1 MTNLLTA
8 IQQYLTENP
17 IADESQRNWESVAAA
32 MRAITETTSNIHV
45 SGKATIVGLAMKGID
60 SDSIRT
66 VLESSPSGRGVLGLL
81 DSGQLVD
88 WVDPVTV
95 AVLAKNTGDGM
106 LTVADVAALKSL
118 SVHVESPFADVT
130 TNGLTNIVDVIA
142 RADAI
147 AGCLTPIQ
155 TAQAAATT
163 RLNNATASLGA
174 EHIDGLTL
182 EELQARCNAV
192 AASADGLV
200 S

>member
-32 MRAITETTSNIHV
+32 MRAITETTSNIRI
-45 SGKATIVGLAMKGID
+45 SGKATIVGLATKGID

-95 AVLAKNTGDGM
+95 AVLVKNTGDGM
-106 LTVADVAALKSL
+106 LSTEDVEALKSL
-118 SVHVESPFADVT
+118 SVSVTNPFESETAESCQRAWLVRGT
-130 TNGLTNIVDVIA
+130 LNEIEAA
-142 RADAI
+142 RDA
-147 AGCLTPIQ
+147 AGQ
-155 TAQAAATT
+155 
-163 RLNNATASLGA
+163 RLNNATASLGP

-182 EELQARCNAV
+182 EELQARCDAV
-192 AASADGLV
+192 AASVDGLV
-200 S
+200 G

>member
-17 IADESQRNWESVAAA
+17 IADESQRNWESVATAI
-32 MRAITETTSNIHV
+32 RAITETTSNIRI
-45 SGKATIVGLAMKGID
+45 SGKATIVGLATKGID

-95 AVLAKNTGDGM
+95 AALAKNTGDGM
-106 LTVADVAALKSL
+106 LSTEDVEALKSL
-118 SVHVESPFADVT
+118 SVSVTNPFESETAESCQRVWLVRGT
-130 TNGLTNIVDVIA
+130 LNEIEAA
-142 RADAI
+142 RDA
-147 AGCLTPIQ
+147 AGQ
-155 TAQAAATT
+155 
-163 RLNNATASLGA
+163 RLNNATASLGP

-182 EELQARCNAV
+182 EELQARCDAV
-192 AASADGLV
+192 AASADGLAG
-200 S
+200 

>member
-1 MTNLLTA
+1 MTNLLTE

-95 AVLAKNTGDGM
+95 FALAKNTGDGM

-118 SVHVESPFADVT
+118 SVQVVAPFSDVT
-130 TNGLTNIVDVIA
+130 AESCQRV
-142 RADAI
+142 
-147 AGCLTPIQ
+147 CLVTGTLNEIEA
-155 TAQAAATT
+155 AQAAAAT
-163 RLNNATASLGA
+163 RLNNAIASLGP

-182 EELQARCNAV
+182 EQLQARCDAV

-200 S
+200 A

>member
-1 MTNLLTA
+1 MKNLVTE

-45 SGKATIVGLAMKGID
+45 SGKATIVGLAMQGID

-95 AVLAKNTGDGM
+95 AVLEKNTGDGM
-106 LTVADVAALKSL
+106 LSTEDVEALKSL
-118 SVHVESPFADVT
+118 SVSITNLFESETAESCQ
-130 TNGLTNIVDVIA
+130 
-142 RADAI
+142 RAWLVRGTLNEIEA
-147 AGCLTPIQ
+147 
-155 TAQAAATT
+155 AQAAAAT
-163 RLNNATASLGA
+163 RLNNAIASLGP

-182 EELQARCNAV
+182 EQLQARCDAV
-192 AASADGLV
+192 SASADGLV
-200 S
+200 GE

>member
-45 SGKATIVGLAMKGID
+45 SGKATIVGLATKGID

-95 AVLAKNTGDGM
+95 AVLEKNTGDGM
-106 LTVADVAALKSL
+106 LSTEDVEALKSL
-118 SVHVESPFADVT
+118 SVSITNLFESETAESCQ
-130 TNGLTNIVDVIA
+130 
-142 RADAI
+142 RAWLVRGTLNEIEA
-147 AGCLTPIQ
+147 
-155 TAQAAATT
+155 AQAAAAT
-163 RLNNATASLGA
+163 RLNNAIASLGP

-182 EELQARCNAV
+182 EQLQARCDAV
-192 AASADGLV
+192 ATSNDGLV
-200 S
+200 GE

>member
-45 SGKATIVGLAMKGID
+45 SGKATIVGLAMHGID
-60 SDSIRT
+60 SDRIRT

-95 AVLAKNTGDGM
+95 AVLEKNTGDGM
-106 LTVADVAALKSL
+106 LSTEDVEALKSL
-118 SVHVESPFADVT
+118 SVSITNLFESETAESCQ
-130 TNGLTNIVDVIA
+130 
-142 RADAI
+142 RAWLVRGTLNEIEA
-147 AGCLTPIQ
+147 
-155 TAQAAATT
+155 AQAAAAT
-163 RLNNATASLGA
+163 RLNNAIASLGP

-182 EELQARCNAV
+182 EQLQARCDAV
-192 AASADGLV
+192 ATSNDGLV
-200 S
+200 GE

>member
-17 IADESQRNWESVAAA
+17 IADESQRNWESVATAI
-32 MRAITETTSNIHV
+32 RAITETTSNIRI
-45 SGKATIVGLAMKGID
+45 SGKATIVGLATKGID

-95 AVLAKNTGDGM
+95 AALAKNTGDGM
-106 LTVADVAALKSL
+106 LSTEDVEALKSL
-118 SVHVESPFADVT
+118 SVSVTNPFESETAESCQ
-130 TNGLTNIVDVIA
+130 
-142 RADAI
+142 RAWLVRGTLNEIEAS
-147 AGCLTPIQ
+147 Q
-155 TAQAAATT
+155 SEAAA
-163 RLNNATASLGA
+163 RLNNATASLGP

-182 EELQARCNAV
+182 EQLQTRCDAV

-200 S
+200 AE

>member
-1 MTNLLTA
+1 MTKLLTE

-95 AVLAKNTGDGM
+95 FALAKNTGDGM

-118 SVHVESPFADVT
+118 SVHVEAPFSDVT
-130 TNGLTNIVDVIA
+130 AESCQRVWLVRGTLNEIEA
-142 RADAI
+142 
-147 AGCLTPIQ
+147 
-155 TAQAAATT
+155 AQAAAAT
-163 RLNNATASLGA
+163 RLNNVTASLGP

-182 EELQARCNAV
+182 EQLQARCDAV
-192 AASADGLV
+192 AASVDGLV
-200 S
+200 

>member
-17 IADESQRNWESVAAA
+17 IADESQRNWESVATAI
-32 MRAITETTSNIHV
+32 RAITETTSNIHV
-45 SGKATIVGLAMKGID
+45 SGKATIVGLDMQGID

-95 AVLAKNTGDGM
+95 AALAKNTGDGM
-106 LTVADVAALKSL
+106 LSTEDVEALKSL
-118 SVHVESPFADVT
+118 SVSVTNPFESETAESCQRAWLVRGT
-130 TNGLTNIVDVIA
+130 LNEIEAA
-142 RADAI
+142 RDA
-147 AGCLTPIQ
+147 AGQ
-155 TAQAAATT
+155 
-163 RLNNATASLGA
+163 RLNNATASLGP

-182 EELQARCNAV
+182 EELQARCDAV
-192 AASADGLV
+192 AASADGLAG
-200 S
+200 

>member
-45 SGKATIVGLAMKGID
+45 SGKATIVGLDMQGID

-95 AVLAKNTGDGM
+95 AALAKNTGDGM
-106 LTVADVAALKSL
+106 LSTEDVEALKSL
-118 SVHVESPFADVT
+118 SVSITNPFESETAESCQLAYVSHT
-130 TNGLTNIVDVIA
+130 LNGEWSTLQNAGINEALATGD
-142 RADAI
+142 RAGLA
-147 AGCLTPIQ
+147 ALLH
-155 TAQAAATT
+155 AAAVQI
-163 RLNNATASLGA
+163 GG
-174 EHIDGLTL
+174 E
-182 EELQARCNAV
+182 
-192 AASADGLV
+192 
-200 S
+200 

>member
-17 IADESQRNWESVAAA
+17 IADESQRNWESVATAI
-32 MRAITETTSNIHV
+32 RAITETTSNIRI
-45 SGKATIVGLAMKGID
+45 SGKATIVGLATKGID

-95 AVLAKNTGDGM
+95 AVLVKNTGDGM
-106 LTVADVAALKSL
+106 LSTEDVEALKSL
-118 SVHVESPFADVT
+118 SVSVTNPFESETAESCQRVWLVRGT
-130 TNGLTNIVDVIA
+130 LNEIEAA
-142 RADAI
+142 RDA
-147 AGCLTPIQ
+147 AGQ
-155 TAQAAATT
+155 
-163 RLNNATASLGA
+163 RLNNATASLGP

-182 EELQARCNAV
+182 EELQARCDAV
-192 AASADGLV
+192 AASADGLAG
-200 S
+200 

>member
-95 AVLAKNTGDGM
+95 AVLVKNTGDGM
-106 LTVADVAALKSL
+106 LSTEDVEALKSL
-118 SVHVESPFADVT
+118 SVSITNPFESETAESCQRVWLVRGT
-130 TNGLTNIVDVIA
+130 LNEIEAA
-142 RADAI
+142 RDA
-147 AGCLTPIQ
+147 AGQ
-155 TAQAAATT
+155 

-182 EELQARCNAV
+182 EQLQARCDAV
-192 AASADGLV
+192 AASETGV
-200 S
+200 V

>member
-45 SGKATIVGLAMKGID
+45 SGKATIVGLDMQGID
-60 SDSIRT
+60 SDSIRS

-95 AVLAKNTGDGM
+95 AVLGKNTGDGM
-106 LTVADVAALKSL
+106 LSTEDVEALKSL
-118 SVHVESPFADVT
+118 SVSVTNPFESETAESCQ
-130 TNGLTNIVDVIA
+130 
-142 RADAI
+142 RAWLVRGTLNEIEA
-147 AGCLTPIQ
+147 
-155 TAQAAATT
+155 AQSEAAA
-163 RLNNATASLGA
+163 RLNNATASLGP

-182 EELQARCNAV
+182 EQLQARCDAV

-200 S
+200 GE

>member
-45 SGKATIVGLAMKGID
+45 SGKATIVGLDMQGID

-95 AVLAKNTGDGM
+95 AALAKNTGDGM
-106 LTVADVAALKSL
+106 LSTEDVEALKSL
-118 SVHVESPFADVT
+118 SVSVTNPFESETAESCQ
-130 TNGLTNIVDVIA
+130 
-142 RADAI
+142 RAWLVRGTLNEIEA
-147 AGCLTPIQ
+147 
-155 TAQAAATT
+155 AQAAAGT

-182 EELQARCNAV
+182 EQLQARCDAV

-200 S
+200 GE

>member
-45 SGKATIVGLAMKGID
+45 SGKATIVGLATKGID

-95 AVLAKNTGDGM
+95 AVLEKNTGDGM
-106 LTVADVAALKSL
+106 LSTEDVEALKSL
-118 SVHVESPFADVT
+118 SVSITNLFESETAESCQ
-130 TNGLTNIVDVIA
+130 
-142 RADAI
+142 RAWLVRGTLNEIEA
-147 AGCLTPIQ
+147 
-155 TAQAAATT
+155 AQAAAAT
-163 RLNNATASLGA
+163 RLNNAIASLGP

-182 EELQARCNAV
+182 EQLQARCDAV
-192 AASADGLV
+192 AASVDGLV
-200 S
+200 GE

>member
-17 IADESQRNWESVAAA
+17 IADESQRNWESVATAI
-32 MRAITETTSNIHV
+32 RAITETTSNIRI
-45 SGKATIVGLAMKGID
+45 SGKATIVGLDMQGID

-95 AVLAKNTGDGM
+95 AVLGKNTGDGM
-106 LTVADVAALKSL
+106 LSTEDVEALKSL
-118 SVHVESPFADVT
+118 SVSITNPFESETAESCQRVWLVRGT
-130 TNGLTNIVDVIA
+130 LNEIEAA
-142 RADAI
+142 RDA
-147 AGCLTPIQ
+147 AGQ
-155 TAQAAATT
+155 

-182 EELQARCNAV
+182 EQLQARCDAV
-192 AASADGLV
+192 AASETGV
-200 S
+200 V